1 LISKQQR
8 DKNKACF
15 VEGWDVIPKQNA
27 KFHNNMI
34 DNSSPFLTQLFL
46 QYLYFAKQF
55 RSLIILR
62 MFWRQNDRWQA
73 PSQIPLVFCSP
84 TSRLDSCNCSIEMA
98 EDPTMTSHLLF
109 GLYHLENGGC
119 MGSVRV
125 RQKSGIWQML
135 VNKPTW
141 QRNVYLWQRPWSSWY
156 LSETWLGKI
165 TEVSQLRVIFWF
177 NSLHSSGIHGKT
189 FNPSLLHSSLNSFDD
204 LHNIMSFFQ
213 CCCGWLRVG
222 KLPPAR

>member
-1 LISKQQR
+1 MWPQNKMQDGKIHN
-8 DKNKACF
+8 KNDWQF
-15 VEGWDVIPKQNA
+15 N
-27 KFHNNMI
+27 
-34 DNSSPFLTQLFL
+34 PFLDQLL
-46 QYLYFAKQF
+46 WQYLCFAKQF
-55 RSLIILR
+55 RSLVILR

-84 TSRLDSCNCSIEMA
+84 TSGLDSCNCSIEMA

-109 GLYHLENGGC
+109 GLYHLENSGC

-141 QRNVYLWQRPWSSWY
+141 QRNVYLWQRHWSSWC

-165 TEVSQLRVIFWF
+165 TEVSQSRVIFWF
-177 NSLHSSGIHGKT
+177 NSLHNSGIHGKT
-189 FNPSLLHSSLNSFDD
+189 FNPSLLHSSLNAFDD
-204 LHNIMSFFQ
+204 LHNITSIFQ
-213 CCCGWLRVG
+213 CCCGWLRVVG
-222 KLPPAR
+222 KLPSAR